1 MTFAKK
7 FAAAIFLTLLLGA
20 SAAQAQTAISDKRIQ
35 DAAARFAPHTA
46 FIDSLACAWRQD
58 PAPVLAIV
66 APEWVRYSLVR
77 DLMETQALEWAY
89 VRLGRSAADFSI
101 GPCQM
106 KPSFIEDLENA
117 LPPCL
122 KAHFAYKTDNS
133 VLQRKLRLAR
143 LKDLSWQFHYA
154 FAFYALC
161 RERFELPDGEAAQAS
176 FIAAAYNYGFTRPEE
191 EICRWEGE
199 QVFPYGR
206 AFRGPQES
214 YSQAALRFYERFRKK
229 ST

>member
-1 MTFAKK
+1 MTLAKK
-7 FAAAIFLTLLLGA
+7 FAAAIFVTLLLGA
-20 SAAQAQTAISDKRIQ
+20 PAAQAQTAISDKRIQ
-35 DAAARFAPHTA
+35 DAVDKIATHSA

-58 PAPVLAIV
+58 PAPAIALV
-66 APEWVRYSLVR
+66 APEWVRYSMVR

-106 KPSFIEDLENA
+106 KPSFIEDLEKA

-122 KAHFAYKTDNS
+122 QPHFSYKTDDP
-133 VLQRKLRLAR
+133 VRQRKLRVTR
-143 LKDLSWQFHYA
+143 LKDLRWQFRYA

-161 RERFELPDGEAAQAS
+161 RDWYDLPEDEAQRVS
-176 FIAAAYNYGFTRPEE
+176 FAAAAYNYGFTRPEA
-191 EICRWEGE
+191 EIRRWEGE
-199 QVFPYGR
+199 RVFPYGR

-214 YSQAALRFYERFRKK
+214 YAEVALRFLKYFKGA
-229 ST
+229 